1 MNYYSISFYYMLSFR
16 RKYINLKYFS
26 CAISVG
32 WILDKFLMYNGNSHK
47 KADEALETHCVNTK
61 SAR

>member
-1 MNYYSISFYYMLSFR
+1 MLSFR